1 MAELYDA
8 TSARVFGL
16 AVRILGDRNAAE
28 DAVVEVYAQ
37 AWRDASSF
45 DAQRGNV
52 RAWLLT
58 MARTRAI
65 DILRSRR
72 REPPSVPLEGAVE
85 VHSTGPG
92 PEDQSSELQRR
103 NYVHAA
109 LENLRPEQREVIELA
124 YFSDFS
130 HSEIASKLGQPLGT
144 IKSRIRS
151 GMMALREI
159 LEHMTAAPVTG
170 AGRESE

>member
-8 TSARVFGL
+8 SSARVFGL

-45 DAQRGNV
+45 DGQRGNV

-58 MARTRAI
+58 LTRSRAI

-72 REPPSVPLEGAVE
+72 REPLSVPARGC
-85 VHSTGPG
+85 
-92 PEDQSSELQRR
+92 R
-103 NYVHAA
+103 
-109 LENLRPEQREVIELA
+109 
-124 YFSDFS
+124 
-130 HSEIASKLGQPLGT
+130 
-144 IKSRIRS
+144 
-151 GMMALREI
+151 
-159 LEHMTAAPVTG
+159 
-170 AGRESE
+170 